1 MPFRVDIH
9 TGSNKKL
16 SGADPGIYVKGG
28 EGWV

>member
-9 TGSNKKL
+9 IGSNKKL

-28 EGWV
+28 GG